1 VYRVITDPSV
11 LDQIDALPDDALRAY
26 AEVVT
31 VLEVA
36 PAEGRPYN
44 SDQPHG
50 PMRQVVFGP
59 GARGTVTYLLLER
72 EREVHVL
79 LVLWLS

>member
-36 PAEGRPYN
+36 PAEA
-44 SDQPHG
+44 G
-50 PMRQVVFGP
+50 PTTAISPTDRC
-59 GARGTVTYLLLER
+59 ARWCSVPKPAAR
-72 EREVHVL
+72 
-79 LVLWLS
+79 